1 MACWNNQRFLSSILK
16 SSQFSILSACMILRE
31 GGRSTYG
38 GKKTYMAGG
47 KRTWREN
54 NVYCGKVF
62 LFQGVE
68 NDDRIT
74 VLELILHIYSVV
86 LTFFRQYT
94 QSTAAY
100 CTRTTAAYCKTITY
114 INWTPSL
121 GTSFSGSSDTSHGI
135 AYCI

>member
-1 MACWNNQRFLSSILK
+1 MHDFTRR
-16 SSQFSILSACMILRE
+16 RE
-31 GGRSTYG
+31 VNVWRE
-38 GKKTYMAGG
+38 KNVMAGK

-100 CTRTTAAYCKTITY
+100 CTRTTSAYCKTITY
-114 INWTPSL
+114 INWTSL